1 MRKKVKKANTKKR
14 ILAFY
19 GIFLFFIFLL
29 LCRTAYLQIIKGPW
43 LKEQAEE
50 QQMRDSVV
58 SPRRG
63 TIYDRNHKVLA
74 QSASAEMV
82 CIVPVEIKEAGNA
95 EEVAGKLSE
104 ILDVDYD
111 TVYAKTQKNSYYE
124 IVKKKVEKDVADQIR
139 GLNLV
144 GIRLDEDTKRYYPG
158 GSFASH
164 VIGFTGADNQGLSGV
179 ELACDAELKGISG
192 RIKSAKNAN
201 GTDMPYES
209 EQYLDATD
217 GCDVIL
223 SIDEVIQHFVE
234 NHLETARINNEIA
247 GGAAAIVM
255 NPKTGEILA
264 MSTKPDFDL
273 NSPFKL
279 TDESVLKE
287 LEEYKDDE
295 YDEKYSEELNKMW
308 RNKAVVDTYEPGS
321 TFKAVTASAALE
333 EGTSKLTDTFYCSGV
348 KHVSDW
354 DIKCHK
360 TSGHGSEDFVHA
372 VYNSCN
378 PAFIEIGMGLGV
390 KNFTKYFEAFGLTE
404 KTGFDLPGE
413 AVGSS
418 YNAQNMKP
426 IDLATSSF
434 GQGFTIT
441 PLQMINAMSAV
452 ANGGYLMRPYVIK
465 QVVDS
470 NGNVVKNVE
479 PTVIRQVISEE
490 TSKTM
495 RGILEG
501 VVSQG
506 GGKNAYVSG
515 YRIAGKTGTSEKLPR
530 GSNQYIASLVGF
542 APADDPKI
550 AVLVL
555 LDNPTG
561 AEYYGGMIAAP
572 VVGSIIED
580 TLRYL
585 GVEPQYSEDEK
596 QSSDINMPELRG
608 KSLEEAQKII
618 TDSGLKYHVVGEGGS
633 IVDQTPKPGISLK
646 NGSVVV
652 LYTTEGVPMQ
662 TVTVPDLTGLSA
674 ADCNVVLN
682 GSGLNF
688 KIAGPGKSDV
698 ANNAHAV
705 KQEPA
710 AGTEV
715 EEGSIVYVE
724 FRYAS
729 VE

>member
-1 MRKKVKKANTKKR
+1 MRRVKKANTKKR

-19 GIFLFFIFLL
+19 GIFLVLIFLL
-29 LCRTAYLQIIKGPW
+29 LGRTAYLQVVKGPW
-43 LKEQAEE
+43 LKNAAEE
-50 QQMRDSVV
+50 QQTRDSIV
-58 SPRRG
+58 SPKRG
-63 TIYDRNHKVLA
+63 TIYDRNRKVLA

-82 CIVPVEIKEAGNA
+82 CIVPVEIKKAGNA
-95 EEVAGKLSE
+95 EEVSGRLSE
-104 ILDVDYD
+104 ILGMDYNKI
-111 TVYAKTQKNSYYE
+111 YEKTQKNSYYE
-124 IVKKKVEKDVADQIR
+124 IIKKKVEKDVADQIR
-139 GLNLV
+139 DLDLV

-179 ELACDAELKGISG
+179 ELACDAELKGVSG

-201 GTDMPYES
+201 GTDMPYEY

-217 GCDVIL
+217 GSDVVL
-223 SIDEVIQHFVE
+223 CIDEVIQHFVE
-234 NHLETARINNEIA
+234 NHLETARINNQIA
-247 GGAAAIVM
+247 DGAAAIVM

-264 MSTKPDFDL
+264 MATKPDFDL
-273 NSPFKL
+273 NSPFEITNEAVK
-279 TDESVLKE
+279 SE
-287 LEEYKDDE
+287 LSALSGEEYDK
-295 YDEKYSEELNKMW
+295 KLSEELNKIW

-333 EGTSKLTDTFYCSGV
+333 EGTSKLSDSFFCSGV
-348 KHVSDW
+348 KHVADW
-354 DIKCHK
+354 DIRCHK
-360 TSGHGSEDFVHA
+360 VGGHGAEDFIHA

-378 PAFIEIGMGLGV
+378 PAFIEIGLGLGV

-418 YNAQNMKP
+418 YNAKNMKT

-452 ANGGYLMRPYVIK
+452 ANGGYLMKPYIIK
-465 QVVDS
+465 QVIGA
-470 NGNVVKNVE
+470 NGNVLKNIE

-495 RGILEG
+495 RTILEG

-530 GSNQYIASLVGF
+530 GSHQYIASFVGF

-550 AVLVL
+550 ACLVL

-561 AEYYGGMIAAP
+561 NEYYGGMIAAP

-596 QSSDINMPELRG
+596 EYNDVSMPELRG
-608 KSLEEAQKII
+608 KTISEAQSII
-618 TDSGLKYHVVGEGGS
+618 SQSGLKYHVIGDGDTV
-633 IVDQTPKPGISLK
+633 VDQTPKPGIGLRA
-646 NGSVVV
+646 GSVAA
-652 LYTTEGVPMQ
+652 LYTREGTSQ
-662 TVTVPDLTGLSA
+662 TVTVPDLTGLNA
-674 ADCNVVLN
+674 VDCNLALA
-682 GSGLNF
+682 GCGLNF
-688 KIAGPGKSDV
+688 KISGPGKADA
-698 ANNAHAV
+698 ANNARAV

-710 AGTEV
+710 PGSEV
-715 EEGSIVYVE
+715 ESGTIVYVE

>member
-1 MRKKVKKANTKKR
+1 MRKRVKKANTKKR

-19 GIFLFFIFLL
+19 GLFLVLIFLL
-29 LCRTAYLQIIKGPW
+29 LGRTAYLQVVKGPW
-43 LKEQAEE
+43 LKNAAEE
-50 QQMRDSVV
+50 QQTRDSIV
-58 SPRRG
+58 SPKRG
-63 TIYDRNHKVLA
+63 AIYDRNRKVLA

-82 CIVPVEIKEAGNA
+82 CIVPVEIKNAGNA

-104 ILDVDYD
+104 ILGMDYEKI
-111 TVYAKTQKNSYYE
+111 YEKTQKNSYYE
-124 IVKKKVEKDVADQIR
+124 IIKKKVEKDVADQIR
-139 GLNLV
+139 ELNLV

-179 ELACDAELKGISG
+179 ELACDAELKGVSG

-201 GTDMPYES
+201 GTDMPYEY

-217 GCDVIL
+217 GSDVIL
-223 SIDEVIQHFVE
+223 CIDEVIQHFVE
-234 NHLETARINNEIA
+234 NHLETARINNQIA
-247 GGAAAIVM
+247 DGAAAIVM

-264 MSTKPDFDL
+264 MATKPDFDL
-273 NSPFKL
+273 NSPFDITNEAVKN
-279 TDESVLKE
+279 E
-287 LEEYKDDE
+287 LASLSGEEYDK
-295 YDEKYSEELNKMW
+295 KLSEELNKIW

-333 EGTSKLTDTFYCSGV
+333 EGTSKLSDSFFCSGV
-348 KHVSDW
+348 KHVADW
-354 DIKCHK
+354 DIRCHK
-360 TSGHGSEDFVHA
+360 TGGHGAEDFVHA

-378 PAFIEIGMGLGV
+378 PAFIEIGLGLGV

-418 YNAQNMKP
+418 YNEKNMKT

-452 ANGGYLMRPYVIK
+452 ANGGYLMKPYIIK
-465 QVVDS
+465 QVIDS
-470 NGNVVKNVE
+470 SGNVVKNVE

-495 RGILEG
+495 RTILEG

-530 GSNQYIASLVGF
+530 GSQQYIASFVGF

-550 AVLVL
+550 ACLVL

-561 AEYYGGMIAAP
+561 NEYYGGMIAAP

-585 GVEPQYSEDEK
+585 GVEPQYTDDEK
-596 QSSDINMPELRG
+596 EYNDISMPELRG
-608 KSLEEAQKII
+608 KTISEAQNII
-618 TDSGLKYHVVGEGGS
+618 SQSGLKYHVIGDGDSV
-633 IVDQTPKPGISLK
+633 IDQTPKPGIGLRS
-646 NGSVVV
+646 GSVVV
-652 LYTTEGVPMQ
+652 LYTREGAPQ
-662 TVTVPDLTGLSA
+662 TVTVPDLTGMNA
-674 ADCNVVLN
+674 VDCNIALA

-688 KIAGPGKSDV
+688 KISGPGKSDA

-710 AGTEV
+710 AGSEV
-715 EEGSIVYVE
+715 ESGTIVYVE